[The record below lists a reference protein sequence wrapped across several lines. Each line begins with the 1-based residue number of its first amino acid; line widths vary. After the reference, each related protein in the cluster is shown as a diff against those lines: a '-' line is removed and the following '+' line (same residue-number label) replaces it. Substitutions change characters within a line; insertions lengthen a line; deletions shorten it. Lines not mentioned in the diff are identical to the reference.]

1 MVVVRLFTT
10 ETNFGIKIRGIR
22 TGKSDRPHP
31 FTMFSIR
38 TWFLYCRI
46 YIRVKVKL
54 ENLSEAQLS
63 RTDGVFMLVDDSV
76 NVHLVKDG
84 LLAPSRL
91 DTVHIHL
98 LPIRG
103 RQHQGFINRNRSAE
117 SEVSMISNHSNVNIN
132 IKLSNL
138 LYPVVS
144 VQAGMEVARHFML
157 VLVTSDV
164 TVETTDQVVWGR
176 AIVSFFHAIQWWK
189 SICSPW

>member
-1 MVVVRLFTT
+1 
-10 ETNFGIKIRGIR
+10 
-22 TGKSDRPHP
+22 
-31 FTMFSIR
+31 
-38 TWFLYCRI
+38 
-46 YIRVKVKL
+46 
-54 ENLSEAQLS
+54 
-63 RTDGVFMLVDDSV
+63 MLVDDSV
-76 NVHLVKDG
+76 DVHLVKDG

-157 VLVTSDV
+157 ELVTSDV

>member
-1 MVVVRLFTT
+1 
-10 ETNFGIKIRGIR
+10 
-22 TGKSDRPHP
+22 
-31 FTMFSIR
+31 
-38 TWFLYCRI
+38 
-46 YIRVKVKL
+46 
-54 ENLSEAQLS
+54 
-63 RTDGVFMLVDDSV
+63 MLVDDSV
-76 NVHLVKDG
+76 DVHLVKDAP
-84 LLAPSRL
+84 LALSRL
-91 DTVHIHL
+91 DTVQVHL

-157 VLVTSDV
+157 ELVTSDV